1 MNLNIQ
7 TKPWPHV
14 WCSSRGSVGVAW
26 ENLISLLRAENV
38 FTLEQ
43 PRQAE
48 RRLQPQQHSTPTGYS
63 TKCGMHYGSD
73 KSWGQSHKQ
82 THKFATDRHGD
93 VRRDRQAPFCH
104 CSRFFFT
111 LHQHFLNQCS
121 ISATVLLSAPSSLFK
136 DTVTLTPC
144 CWDRPCRC
152 SFTLGYCLEHVS
164 CY

>member
-82 THKFATDRHGD
+82 THKFATDRHRD

-104 CSRFFFT
+104 CSRFFLLYISIFST
-111 LHQHFLNQCS
+111 SVQSVPQFSSQHLVLFLKTQS
-121 ISATVLLSAPSSLFK
+121 HWHLAAGTDPVAVLSL
-136 DTVTLTPC
+136 
-144 CWDRPCRC
+144 
-152 SFTLGYCLEHVS
+152 
-164 CY
+164 